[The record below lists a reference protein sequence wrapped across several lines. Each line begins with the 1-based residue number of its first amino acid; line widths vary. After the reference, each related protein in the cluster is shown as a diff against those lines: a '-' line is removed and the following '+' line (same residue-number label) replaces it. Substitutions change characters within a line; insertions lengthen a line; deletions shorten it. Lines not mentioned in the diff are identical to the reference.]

1 MNSTAEEIKN
11 TDSLSTKPKFLIG
24 IRINNQVKSQLY
36 DPKELKLRV
45 GMSVMVNTNQGLRMG
60 LVASNKIINFTKAK
74 DQNYYKVLRIANEN
88 DFQAENR
95 RQKTEKKAKTLC
107 SEKIIELKLPMSLSR
122 VVHQPHMNKT
132 IFFFTAE
139 GRVDFR
145 QLIRDLASN
154 LRHRIE
160 MK

>member
-95 RQKTEKKAKTLC
+95 RQKTEKK
-107 SEKIIELKLPMSLSR
+107 LKLCAQKKLLS
-122 VVHQPHMNKT
+122 
-132 IFFFTAE
+132 
-139 GRVDFR
+139 
-145 QLIRDLASN
+145 
-154 LRHRIE
+154 
-160 MK
+160 